1 MKNLR
6 VRLPEETHR
15 LLRVTAER
23 TKAPATA
30 LAREAIE
37 AWLRQEE
44 RRRAQHDA
52 IAAYAE
58 TMAGTALDL
67 DADLERAGIEH
78 LTEMK
83 SGTK

>member
-1 MKNLR
+1 MVRHMKNLR

-37 AWLRQEE
+37 AWLRREE
-44 RRRAQHDA
+44 RRVRHDA

-67 DADLERAGIEH
+67 DADLEGAGIEH

-83 SGTK
+83 